1 MAPQDLII
9 VVDDD
14 QSVRKSLDRLMRS
27 HGFTVRSYASA
38 EAFLDDSPPQPPAC
52 AILDLSMP
60 GLDGLELQKQLLKRH
75 IACGVVFLTGRG
87 DLESRIAAMKHD
99 AVDFLTKPVDDDRL
113 VAAVRKSLEEQR
125 LKLEQDVAT
134 ENARDRLRSL
144 TPREHEVMILVIH
157 GRLNKLIAADLGI
170 SEKTVKAHRASVMRK
185 SGVKSVAELVR
196 LYIASNEDKD
206 DEESG
211 PADRD

>member
-27 HGFTVRSYASA
+27 HGFAVRSYASA
-38 EAFLDDSPPQPPAC
+38 EDFLDDGPPPRPAC

-60 GLDGLELQKQLLKRH
+60 GLNGLELQERLLKQH

-87 DLESRIAAMKHD
+87 DLESGIAAMKHG
-99 AVDFLTKPVDDDRL
+99 AVDFLTKPIDDDRL
-113 VAAVRKSLEEQR
+113 LAAARKSLAEQR
-125 LKLEQDVAT
+125 LQLEQDVET
-134 ENARDRLRSL
+134 SSARDRLRTL
-144 TPREHEVMILVIH
+144 TPREHEVMELVTH
-157 GRLNKLIAADLGI
+157 GRLNKLIAADLDI

-185 SGVKSVAELVR
+185 SGVGSVAELVR
-196 LYIASNEDKD
+196 LYIAAKEDDKD
-206 DEESG
+206 GD
-211 PADRD
+211 